1 MPVTRRHFLHLAPV
15 ALAPLTFGLAPPSF
29 AASEASAP
37 ASPPNFLAP
46 PDPSF
51 PSHPAA
57 IVREMVIAA
66 HGNLPRVTELLG
78 RWPTLANA
86 AIDWGFGDWEDALGA
101 ASHVGNREIA
111 RVLLASGARPSLFS
125 AAMLGQL
132 DAVRAF
138 LAASP
143 ALAATP
149 GPHGIPLLRHAVA
162 GGPESQ
168 AVVDFLSALPETAG
182 RLEPPVIPAEELTS
196 LAGTYSFGLDYGDKL
211 VVELKGTN
219 LTIARVGRSARG
231 LISVAPGVFFPAGA
245 PAVRIRFGERLGK
258 AIVTVFDP
266 DPVVIA
272 EKVS

>member
-1 MPVTRRHFLHLAPV
+1 MPVTRRNFLHLAPV
-15 ALAPLTFGLAPPSF
+15 ALAPLTLGLGSAP
-29 AASEASAP
+29 ALATEASAP
-37 ASPPNFLAP
+37 SPTPTFLAP

-51 PSHPAA
+51 PAHPAA
-57 IVREMVIAA
+57 LAREMVIAA
-66 HGNLPRVTELLG
+66 HGHLARVNELLG

-111 RVLLASGARPSLFS
+111 RVLLASGARPTLFS

-138 LAASP
+138 LSAAP

-168 AVVDFLSALPETAG
+168 AVVDFLSSLPETGAG
-182 RLEPPVIPAEELTS
+182 PEPPAISAEELKS
-196 LAGTYSFGLDYGDKL
+196 LAGTYSFGLDYNDKL
-211 VVELKGTN
+211 VVELKGTQ
-219 LTIARVGRSARG
+219 LTISRAGRSTRG
-231 LISVAPGVFFPAGA
+231 LVPVASGVFFPAGA
-245 PAVRIRFGERLGK
+245 PEVRIRFGERRGK